1 MKFKKMSKILSALLA
16 VVMVIMAMPMSAF
29 AAVASDLPDNMADSH
44 ILRALEYTGYDVQ
57 AQKNNGTLYQS
68 NSYGSRTPSNILS
81 DISYGTST
89 SGKENVA
96 DSSTV
101 SGRAPDIATFESK
114 GLCCA
119 SFVTYFVCN
128 YLPHIEGV
136 DTSLISDAVAAT
148 GWNSQ
153 AVVTWQKALNGL
165 VDEGKIEKIGTSASN
180 VDHSKLT
187 PGDLIIFGTAENS
200 HTHIAVYSGTYK
212 GVDYIIHVGND
223 RGPEISRVDWMGQAG
238 DKSSYPNA
246 YYHLPVE
253 YWEDDGSIEV
263 YKKDTDGKAL
273 SGAVFI
279 ATETTTGQQYRIGP
293 TDSKGYAKSEMP
305 IPYGEYKIVE
315 SVFPTNY
322 RAYGTTSW
330 TKTLIYHTRPTL
342 NADNNFVG
350 NVPFNS
356 N

>member
-1 MKFKKMSKILSALLA
+1 MKNKKMSKFLSALLA

-57 AQKNNGTLYQS
+57 AQKNDGTLYQS

-148 GWNSQ
+148 G
-153 AVVTWQKALNGL
+153 
-165 VDEGKIEKIGTSASN
+165 
-180 VDHSKLT
+180 
-187 PGDLIIFGTAENS
+187 
-200 HTHIAVYSGTYK
+200 
-212 GVDYIIHVGND
+212 
-223 RGPEISRVDWMGQAG
+223 
-238 DKSSYPNA
+238 
-246 YYHLPVE
+246 
-253 YWEDDGSIEV
+253 
-263 YKKDTDGKAL
+263 
-273 SGAVFI
+273 
-279 ATETTTGQQYRIGP
+279 
-293 TDSKGYAKSEMP
+293 
-305 IPYGEYKIVE
+305 
-315 SVFPTNY
+315 
-322 RAYGTTSW
+322 
-330 TKTLIYHTRPTL
+330 
-342 NADNNFVG
+342 
-350 NVPFNS
+350 
-356 N
+356 

>member
-1 MKFKKMSKILSALLA
+1 MKNKKMSKFLSALLA

-44 ILRALEYTGYDVQ
+44 ILRALEYTGYNVQ
-57 AQKNNGTLYQS
+57 AQKNDGTLYQS

-165 VDEGKIEKIGTSASN
+165 VSEGKIEKIGTSASN

-187 PGDLIIFGTAENS
+187 PGDLIIFGDSENS
-200 HTHIAVYSGTYK
+200 HKHIAVYSGTYK

-246 YYHLPVE
+246 YYHLP
-253 YWEDDGSIEV
+253 I
-263 YKKDTDGKAL
+263 
-273 SGAVFI
+273 
-279 ATETTTGQQYRIGP
+279 TTP
-293 TDSKGYAKSEMP
+293 
-305 IPYGEYKIVE
+305 
-315 SVFPTNY
+315 
-322 RAYGTTSW
+322 
-330 TKTLIYHTRPTL
+330 
-342 NADNNFVG
+342 
-350 NVPFNS
+350 
-356 N
+356 